1 MAKKNPVFPVAL
13 GLTLFFGVIYFSKK
27 TTPDSEQTFLN
38 LLSNSK
44 VTTAKVL
51 DSEFSN
57 WAPSGWGV
65 RYKFSLEGNPY
76 VEGSCK
82 GLCMW
87 YKPLRP
93 GDEIKIIY
101 EIENPANNC
110 EIRSFLSDPSHRHY
124 AKNNFKIKTFDDLGT
139 KYDVDTYSFEN
150 WYGEMRRTACNN

>member
-57 WAPSGWGV
+57 WAPSGWGE

-87 YKPLRP
+87 YKPL
-93 GDEIKIIY
+93 
-101 EIENPANNC
+101 
-110 EIRSFLSDPSHRHY
+110 
-124 AKNNFKIKTFDDLGT
+124 
-139 KYDVDTYSFEN
+139 
-150 WYGEMRRTACNN
+150 